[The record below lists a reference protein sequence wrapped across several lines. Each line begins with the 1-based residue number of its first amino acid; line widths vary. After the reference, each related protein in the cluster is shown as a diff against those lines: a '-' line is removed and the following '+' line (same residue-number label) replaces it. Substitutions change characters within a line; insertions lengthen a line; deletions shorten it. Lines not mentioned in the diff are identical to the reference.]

1 MYIVPLSGLE
11 NIESVKSIAEPAK
24 PVKES
29 ASLPFGDMLREA
41 MENFSETQKA
51 AELDAYSLVT
61 GDVADLHSVM
71 IRSAMQQAS
80 LEMTVQLASRAVSA
94 YKEVLQM
101 QI

>member
-1 MYIVPLSGLE
+1 MYIVPVTGLKNVE
-11 NIESVKSIAEPAK
+11 TVKSIAEPAE
-24 PVKES
+24 PVKNS

-41 MENFSETQKA
+41 IENFSETQKA

-80 LEMTVQLASRAVSA
+80 LEMTVQVASRAVSA

-101 QI
+101 SI